1 MEKRQVGRT
10 GLMIDE
16 LGLGGGPLGGGHRAH
31 VRLVAVLDVGV
42 HHVEVPLV
50 DRHVDRFADRATTVV
65 QMGQVVDQLHG
76 ILEVLDGAVP
86 ATVVEVE
93 HER

>member
-1 MEKRQVGRT
+1 M
-10 GLMIDE
+10 
-16 LGLGGGPLGGGHRAH
+16 
-31 VRLVAVLDVGV
+31 
-42 HHVEVPLV
+42 PLV
-50 DRHVDRFADRATTVV
+50 DRHVDRFAHRAATVV
-65 QMGQVVDQLHG
+65 QVGQVVDQLHG